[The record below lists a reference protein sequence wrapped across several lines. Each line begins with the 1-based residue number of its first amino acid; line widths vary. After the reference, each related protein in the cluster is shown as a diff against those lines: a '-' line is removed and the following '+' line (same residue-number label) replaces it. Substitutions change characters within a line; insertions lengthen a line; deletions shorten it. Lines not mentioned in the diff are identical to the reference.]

1 MWTLQELSIFL
12 SIFSF
17 FCSIG
22 ACGLL
27 VWSHNASHPSDS
39 ACHRSP
45 EHSRT
50 RKCPTWADTSRHW
63 RRDCPCTG
71 GPRSPRSH
79 QMQSPWSVVCCG
91 HLAQATR
98 PNEKGKKKSEGQCN
112 RRRMTDTPDRQNKTK
127 KRTAAE
133 VIQPFLLYSI
143 LHTAITYS
151 DIIVSFS
158 QAFIDATHVL
168 VLIPFI

>member
-12 SIFSF
+12 NIFSF
-17 FCSIG
+17 F
-22 ACGLL
+22 
-27 VWSHNASHPSDS
+27 ASHPSDS

-50 RKCPTWADTSRHW
+50 HKCPTWADTSRHW

-98 PNEKGKKKSEGQCN
+98 PNEKKKSEGQCN
-112 RRRMTDTPDRQNKTK
+112 RRRMTDTADRQNKT

-158 QAFIDATHVL
+158 QAFIHATHVL